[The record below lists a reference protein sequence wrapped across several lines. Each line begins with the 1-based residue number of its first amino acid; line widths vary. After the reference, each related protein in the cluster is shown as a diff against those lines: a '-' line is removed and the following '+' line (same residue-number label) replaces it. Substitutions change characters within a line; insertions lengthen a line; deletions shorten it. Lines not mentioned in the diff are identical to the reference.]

1 VFGERF
7 VSKGRDLILFSRRES
22 YGREGKCVYFGFQ
35 RERIWEGGKT
45 SFDLRKMKARTSS
58 KPTHARKIKALT
70 RGGIKPESRHTRK
83 ENQDTDQRFLFQI

>member
-35 RERIWEGGKT
+35 RERKYGREGK
-45 SFDLRKMKARTSS
+45 L
-58 KPTHARKIKALT
+58 PLT
-70 RGGIKPESRHTRK
+70 
-83 ENQDTDQRFLFQI
+83 